1 MDFVKKH
8 YEKIL
13 LTVVLLGL
21 VGALVFLPFLIAGDQ
36 QKVRDMTGVVL
47 NPRVIPLPELD
58 LTRQTNV
65 VERLQS
71 SYTLDFSA
79 TNRLFNP
86 LKWQKK
92 PDGSL
97 IPVKAGTIGPEA
109 VVVTKTTP
117 LYLNLTLDSVILA
130 ADSTA
135 TNSTA
140 TNEMTARYE
149 ISVERQAAAY
159 PTMRRKQQRYVSMDD
174 SKKDVFT
181 LVQVKGPPENPDNL
195 VLKLADT
202 GQTNNVSKDKPF
214 RRVDGYTADLKYDL
228 ENRSWSGQRIGNHLR
243 FAGDDYT
250 VVDINSNEVVLS
262 AQSNQKKWT
271 LRYTP

>member
-47 NPRVIPLPELD
+47 NPKVIPLPELD

-92 PDGSL
+92 PDGSI

-149 ISVERQAAAY
+149 ISVERQAAAV
-159 PTMRRKQQRYVSMDD
+159 PGQRI
-174 SKKDVFT
+174 KKKHYASLNEKIDAFQIVE
-181 LVQVKGPPENPDNL
+181 VKGSPENPTL
-195 VLKLADT
+195 TLQLMDT
-202 GQTNNVSKDKPF
+202 GEKVPLSKDKPF
-214 RRVDGYTADLKYDL
+214 RRVDGYSADLKYDS
-228 ENRSWSGQRIGNHLR
+228 ETKKWQQQRVGSDLK
-243 FAGDDYT
+243 FAGDDYII
-250 VVDINSNEVVLS
+250 VAINQDLVILS
-262 AQSNQKKWT
+262 ARSNQKKTT
-271 LRYTP
+271 LTCSP